1 MRHGNYYEE
10 KVPDYRMV
18 IDINIQE
25 QCELLRSQ
33 LKIELLTSDEAN
45 KEIIKNFRSN
55 KKGKSLERYLKE
67 DAWREDQQGIT
78 KVYLV
83 KDSDN
88 IVFFFALGA
97 GLLYKEINS
106 DDINLSTVE
115 KEILDLCVDARLQ
128 ENNDITPDVVF
139 SWYADADDIDKE
151 KLHRII
157 DERIQ
162 FKLDA
167 KEDLEK
173 SGNSINIKQVSE
185 TFPGIVL
192 THFCKNASY
201 SFPEH
206 LSFPVGFYV
215 FWEIVVEKVLYIA
228 SILGCQYLYLFAADN
243 SEQEYIQV
251 SNLYPGDWEIDDEED
266 SQPVY
271 KLVEYYKNE
280 LKFEDVQDVTILK
293 PYYDFSCISLLQEI
307 SALSENRNAAW
318 IQHSDVNN

>member
-106 DDINLSTVE
+106 DDIHLSTVE

-139 SWYADADDIDKE
+139 
-151 KLHRII
+151 
-157 DERIQ
+157 
-162 FKLDA
+162 
-167 KEDLEK
+167 
-173 SGNSINIKQVSE
+173 
-185 TFPGIVL
+185 P
-192 THFCKNASY
+192 
-201 SFPEH
+201 
-206 LSFPVGFYV
+206 
-215 FWEIVVEKVLYIA
+215 
-228 SILGCQYLYLFAADN
+228 
-243 SEQEYIQV
+243 
-251 SNLYPGDWEIDDEED
+251 
-266 SQPVY
+266 
-271 KLVEYYKNE
+271 
-280 LKFEDVQDVTILK
+280 
-293 PYYDFSCISLLQEI
+293 
-307 SALSENRNAAW
+307 
-318 IQHSDVNN
+318 

>member
-33 LKIELLTSDEAN
+33 LKIELLTSYEAN
-45 KEIIKNFRSN
+45 REIIKNFRSD
-55 KKGKSLERYLKE
+55 KKGKGLERYLKE
-67 DAWREDQQGIT
+67 DAWGEDQQGIT

-97 GLLYKEINS
+97 G
-106 DDINLSTVE
+106 
-115 KEILDLCVDARLQ
+115 
-128 ENNDITPDVVF
+128 
-139 SWYADADDIDKE
+139 
-151 KLHRII
+151 
-157 DERIQ
+157 
-162 FKLDA
+162 
-167 KEDLEK
+167 
-173 SGNSINIKQVSE
+173 
-185 TFPGIVL
+185 
-192 THFCKNASY
+192 
-201 SFPEH
+201 
-206 LSFPVGFYV
+206 VGFYV